1 MSCSTSPT
9 SLPSIDPPSPRSL
22 LLPGP
27 VSFST
32 SLDDLVSEIRQICR
46 SEEDE
51 SLSSPSSATPSSS
64 SSSGWKLSLVYGEM
78 KPHAIASLLKLAH
91 SFIEGGKKDDAS
103 VDLISFADLGS
114 GEGWPVI
121 LCSALFPLTRSIG
134 IELIQKHVQRARRHL
149 DFLLNESEQRIGL
162 EMLLKALQGGDR
174 LENTA
179 LTSEDLNSFRKS
191 RLSSVEFIEGS
202 FLDIPWSQC
211 DLVFCNA
218 TAFEGTLLT
227 SIYLQSEGMRPG
239 SVMVLTTQRHTSK
252 LFELVHEGKWSP
264 SWEGETV
271 TARIYRRKRLPKWV
285 SGVLGRP
292 RN

>member
-1 MSCSTSPT
+1 M
-9 SLPSIDPPSPRSL
+9 
-22 LLPGP
+22 
-27 VSFST
+27 
-32 SLDDLVSEIRQICR
+32 
-46 SEEDE
+46 
-51 SLSSPSSATPSSS
+51 SSPSAATTPT

-91 SFIEGGKKDDAS
+91 SFIEGAKKDDAS
-103 VDLISFADLGS
+103 IDLISFADLGS

-149 DFLLNESEQRIGL
+149 DFLLNERSEQRIGL
-162 EMLLKALQGGDR
+162 EILKALQGGDR
-174 LENTA
+174 LEYTA

-202 FLDIPWSQC
+202 FLEIPWAQC

-218 TAFEGTLLT
+218 TAFEGSLLT

-239 SVMVLTTQRHTSK
+239 SVMVITTQRHTSK

-264 SWEGETV
+264 SWDGETV

>member
-1 MSCSTSPT
+1 
-9 SLPSIDPPSPRSL
+9 
-22 LLPGP
+22 
-27 VSFST
+27 
-32 SLDDLVSEIRQICR
+32 
-46 SEEDE
+46 
-51 SLSSPSSATPSSS
+51 
-64 SSSGWKLSLVYGEM
+64 M

-103 VDLISFADLGS
+103 VDLFSFADLGS

-162 EMLLKALQGGDR
+162 EILLKALQGGDR
-174 LENTA
+174 IENTA